1 MRADD
6 QLFRTLTML
15 VAVCETVALDL
26 DQPELSLPVTE
37 LAELRRRVED
47 ARDLAVRVLRS
58 NRGAEGMGAEA

>member
-47 ARDLAVRVLRS
+47 ARDLAVRVLLS
-58 NRGAEGMGAEA
+58 NRGAEGMRAEA